1 MTLLDKVKSIF
12 LKEEKRKGLFSME
25 WLTLLYMGITLIMT
39 FYWWKTVNDPI
50 QMVMARVVVT
60 GVMGLLLLLYHYW
73 PSRFVVLLRYTILML
88 ALIQWYPETYEF
100 CKQFNYLDHFFASI
114 DFDIFGFQPAIEFS
128 KRVSSTFWS
137 EAFCLGYYSYY
148 YIMVATL
155 VYYLFAEY
163 ERFNWAGFVFFAS
176 FFAFYFIYEF
186 LPVAGP
192 QYYYSAIGEEYAR
205 NYYFPE
211 TYHYFAEHTDA
222 LTIEIKGFFS
232 QLVVGAQEIG
242 ERPTAAFPSSHVGM
256 STICMLFALV
266 AKRKWLFWVMLPFW
280 ILLVFGT
287 VYIKAHYA
295 IDSIFGL
302 VFAVGFFL
310 LFSWVFTWLL
320 KRKSNQPS

>member
-39 FYWWKTVNDPI
+39 FYWWKTVNDPV

-60 GVMGLLLLLYHYW
+60 GVMGLLLLLYNYW

-186 LPVAGP
+186 
-192 QYYYSAIGEEYAR
+192 
-205 NYYFPE
+205 
-211 TYHYFAEHTDA
+211 
-222 LTIEIKGFFS
+222 
-232 QLVVGAQEIG
+232 
-242 ERPTAAFPSSHVGM
+242 
-256 STICMLFALV
+256 
-266 AKRKWLFWVMLPFW
+266 
-280 ILLVFGT
+280 
-287 VYIKAHYA
+287 
-295 IDSIFGL
+295 
-302 VFAVGFFL
+302 
-310 LFSWVFTWLL
+310 
-320 KRKSNQPS
+320 